1 MSPIA
6 IAITELKAQK
16 ELGTAERVEQ
26 ELLVVERE
34 NAVKVRMEDYQL
46 ESDPE
51 FEKEEIKKLDKN
63 ESGDLPRVNE
73 NEGAEEDKSSDE
85 SVTSLPSPKY
95 VSVSGYWSFPL
106 LSQRCLQKPVLVIKV
121 NWS

>member
-1 MSPIA
+1 MGSVDVSAECGSLQVASGRLPIA
-6 IAITELKAQK
+6 VLKAQK
-16 ELGTAERVEQ
+16 ELAMAEQ

-34 NAVKVRMEDYQL
+34 NAVKARMEDYQL

-73 NEGAEEDKSSDE
+73 NEGAEEDRSSDE
-85 SVTSLPSPKY
+85 SVTSVPS
-95 VSVSGYWSFPL
+95 
-106 LSQRCLQKPVLVIKV
+106 
-121 NWS
+121 